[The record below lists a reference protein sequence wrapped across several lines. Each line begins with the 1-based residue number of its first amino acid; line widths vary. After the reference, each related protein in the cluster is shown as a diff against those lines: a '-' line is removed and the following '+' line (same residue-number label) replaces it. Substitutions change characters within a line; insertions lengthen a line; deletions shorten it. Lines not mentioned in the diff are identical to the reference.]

1 MRTVLVSSPGQGPG
15 PHWSEATAAALAAE
29 LRRLGVEVAW
39 LCASVSGAGPR
50 SDGATVVPLPRRPAV
65 ARIARSLQHTALE
78 VELQRCLRVHP
89 TATVVHLGAGAAGSP
104 NVGWLAERMGSVAF
118 AVVHSAEVVCQRGD
132 LVDATGTVCIRH
144 DDADRCRRCCGAG
157 RLLRPRA
164 DDVRNRWDLLAAG
177 LGAAE
182 QVFVEDEVGRA
193 RLLAFGLAPRQVA
206 ITPQPP
212 ELAQRLCASPA
223 SSAR

>member
-29 LRRLGVEVAW
+29 LRRLGVEVTW

-104 NVGWLAERMGSVAF
+104 NVGWLADGS
-118 AVVHSAEVVCQRGD
+118 
-132 LVDATGTVCIRH
+132 
-144 DDADRCRRCCGAG
+144 ADRSHGP
-157 RLLRPRA
+157 RPCLTG
-164 DDVRNRWDLLAAG
+164 N
-177 LGAAE
+177 E
-182 QVFVEDEVGRA
+182 SEKA
-193 RLLAFGLAPRQVA
+193 RVHGVLTPAP
-206 ITPQPP
+206 
-212 ELAQRLCASPA
+212 
-223 SSAR
+223 